1 MTNLGSTGTEE
12 PADKAAPVKKGL
24 GLSPVQVIA
33 GGAAAAL
40 ASVIGGHLGLA
51 GTVVGAFIL
60 SVVSGIALPLFRT
73 SLEKSHEQI
82 RRVAPRRATDAA
94 RRTSPPLA
102 VDTSGI
108 VRATSSNVSAVPW
121 PLEHDG
127 RHGADA
133 HQTSRKAA
141 TGAKVW
147 MTIGGTATIFAI
159 GVGSILGL
167 QAVTGVSLSHG
178 TSALQSDI
186 SQVVTTVKDGKVT
199 SPTDTK
205 PGTPAV
211 TPSTA
216 PTDPATGPTE
226 APTEQPAVTPA
237 PTSDPT
243 PSAEPTAPAGA
254 VTPAP
259 PESPDPA
266 AGLSD
271 GSSGAGAAGS
281 PVQPGPGT
289 SAGDA
294 PAK

>member
-1 MTNLGSTGTEE
+1 MTNLGSKGTEE
-12 PADKAAPVKKGL
+12 PADKAAPAKKGL

-33 GGAAAAL
+33 GGAAAAV

-73 SLEKSHEQI
+73 SLEKSHHQI
-82 RRVAPRRATDAA
+82 RRVVPRRATDAA
-94 RRTSPPLA
+94 WTTSPPLA
-102 VDTSGI
+102 ADTSGI
-108 VRATSSNVSAVPW
+108 VRAASSNVSAVPW

-127 RHGADA
+127 QDADA

-147 MTIGGTATIFAI
+147 MTIGGTAAIFAI

-167 QAVTGVSLSHG
+167 QAVTGVALSHG
-178 TSALQSDI
+178 TSALQSGI
-186 SQVVTTVKDGKVT
+186 SQVVTTVKDGSGT
-199 SPTDTK
+199 PPTVPK
-205 PGTPAV
+205 PGSPAV
-211 TPSTA
+211 APSTA
-216 PTDPATGPTE
+216 PTDPATDPTQD
-226 APTEQPAVTPA
+226 PTEQPAVTPA
-237 PTSDPT
+237 PTSDPV

-254 VTPAP
+254 DTPAL

-266 AGLSD
+266 AGLPD

-281 PVQPGPGT
+281 LVQPGPRT